1 MNEKN
6 NLVKKLEH
14 IKQLLQLKKDYSN
27 DQLSIFLFIE
37 NIIEKKTSHKYTLPI
52 QIKNFLTFTS
62 NELLLESLIDTT
74 FIPFNLQSLTE
85 EFSLLL
91 DGFKSKDIESMP
103 VILTQYAEKKILDEN
118 DDWENEENK
127 YIQLLVTEPYR
138 FIPLYNGGF
147 GSFIFYDSLSEQL
160 IFSDNSDILEWRVL
174 APSLNEHI
182 EDLISG
188 ISNDYYDI
196 NFEYDEVVFP
206 YSWFLRQLIKKGQY
220 VYN

>member
-1 MNEKN
+1 
-6 NLVKKLEH
+6 
-14 IKQLLQLKKDYSN
+14 
-27 DQLSIFLFIE
+27 
-37 NIIEKKTSHKYTLPI
+37 
-52 QIKNFLTFTS
+52 
-62 NELLLESLIDTT
+62 
-74 FIPFNLQSLTE
+74 
-85 EFSLLL
+85 
-91 DGFKSKDIESMP
+91 MP

-147 GSFIFYDSLSEQL
+147 GGFIFYDSLSEQL

>member
-14 IKQLLQLKKDYSN
+14 IKQLLQLKKNYSN
-27 DQLSIFLFIE
+27 DQLSMFLFIE
-37 NIIEKKTSHKYTLPI
+37 KIIEKKTSHKYTLST

-62 NELLLESLIDTT
+62 NELLLESLINNT

-85 EFSLLL
+85 EFSQLL

-103 VILTQYAEKKILDEN
+103 VILTQYAEKKILDDD
-118 DDWENEENK
+118 DDWENEENQ
-127 YIQLLVTEPYR
+127 YIQLRVTEPYR

-147 GSFIFYDSLSEQL
+147 GNFIFYDSLSDQL
-160 IFSDNSDILEWRVL
+160 IFSDNLEWRVL

-196 NFEYDEVVFP
+196 NFEYEEVDFP
-206 YSWFLRQLIKKGQY
+206 YSWFLRQLTQKG
-220 VYN
+220 NMHN